1 MDCSFK
7 RWGVCLHTEGEL
19 GQVDEAL
26 AAAVRSVVRQRLDH
40 EVSLQPGLLHALHH
54 QLHRLQTRLRVEVA
68 VDAHDVSSWAGR
80 HVDFHQQS
88 NDQVEFWRIFVW
100 QFVFRCILNLQ
111 PRALWAS
118 VLRFFE
124 STPFF
129 PPLDFLFRTVP
140 KPPVG
145 HYGLCLRLFPLL
157 VFNHHA
163 DLQLT
168 FIFHIEFIVCWIN
181 ATPSVKTLFS
191 LQCKDVFLVVFPLSG
206 AKVTCL
212 TLRRSN
218 LHSSFSPLRC
228 LSWFRF
234 CSGCLCWLENI

>member
-1 MDCSFK
+1 MKPWQPQSGVWYASGWIMKWAFSPAFFTPSIISFTVF
-7 RWGVCLHTEGEL
+7 RH
-19 GQVDEAL
+19 
-26 AAAVRSVVRQRLDH
+26 
-40 EVSLQPGLLHALHH
+40 VSGSKW
-54 QLHRLQTRLRVEVA
+54 QLMPTM
-68 VDAHDVSSWAGR
+68 WAPERR

-118 VLRFFE
+118 VVLRFFE

-145 HYGLCLRLFPLL
+145 HYGLYLRLFPLL

-181 ATPSVKTLFS
+181 ATPSVKTLLS
-191 LQCKDVFLVVFPLSG
+191 LQCKDAFLVVFPLSG

-212 TLRRSN
+212 TRMRSN